1 MATRKK
7 IIEEA
12 DAPAVSKS
20 VQTEP
25 VPVINSDKPG
35 VIKEYMQNGMRYQ
48 RVRKEDGSTVDVRI
62 A

>member
-7 IIEEA
+7 KIEE
-12 DAPAVSKS
+12 DAPAASKS

-25 VPVINSDKPG
+25 IPVINSDKPG
-35 VIKEYMQNGMRYQ
+35 VIKEFMQNGMRYQ
-48 RVRKEDGSTVDVRI
+48 RIRKEDGSTVDVRI